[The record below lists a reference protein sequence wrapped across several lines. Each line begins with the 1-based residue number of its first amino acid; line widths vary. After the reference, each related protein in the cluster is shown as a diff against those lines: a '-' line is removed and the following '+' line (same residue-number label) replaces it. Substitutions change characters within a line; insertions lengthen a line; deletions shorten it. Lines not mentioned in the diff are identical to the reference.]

1 MTYYYCR
8 SARQTSLTHQLDGL
22 AGQTSGTDQLDGPA
36 GRTSWTDQRNGPA
49 ERTSWTDQFSLS
61 LGQFAY
67 LKIDLSVGTLLQLP
81 SPTKAL
87 FIGNKVKTGQAYSG
101 FAPKW
106 QAGGPADFISNA
118 RGSSSL
124 ACCLV
129 TTTNFFHQE
138 GWVGSRPL
146 WKIHSNSF

>member
-1 MTYYYCR
+1 M
-8 SARQTSLTHQLDGL
+8 
-22 AGQTSGTDQLDGPA
+22 DQRDGPA

-87 FIGNKVKTGQAYSG
+87 FIGNKVKTGQATVVSLQSG
-101 FAPKW
+101 RL
-106 QAGGPADFISNA
+106 GGQLISFQM
-118 RGSSSL
+118 L
-124 ACCLV
+124 
-129 TTTNFFHQE
+129 E
-138 GWVGSRPL
+138 GHPHEHVVW
-146 WKIHSNSF
+146 